1 MKEAEGGDVGG
12 VEIERERLEGENG
25 KMGKQA
31 REVHISERTSL

>member
-1 MKEAEGGDVGG
+1 MSIIENVSEGVGEVDG
-12 VEIERERLEGENG
+12 RGRSG